1 MTAINGPG
9 VYPDIPDDVYH
20 ADPVLHL
27 GGSLSSTGARKL
39 LDCPARFEYDRRQ
52 PTHTSDEFDLGH
64 AAHRD
69 ALGTGVEFE
78 VCDFPTWGSN
88 KAKEAKAAAR
98 AAGRTPLKPDQFAQ
112 VEQMGIALR
121 KHPTAGPMFE
131 RGLGQSEL
139 TLIWQDDS
147 TGVWCRARLDRWID
161 PFIVDYKTTTDASP
175 DKFRWAVE
183 DHGYHI
189 QRSFYLRGAHALG
202 LDPAEFLFV
211 AQEKKPPYFVGL
223 YRISAR
229 SARIGDLLVQ
239 AALERY
245 RDCTASGLWPGYS
258 TEVETLTLSPR
269 AQRKVYAL
277 DAA

>member
-1 MTAINGPG
+1 MIVIDGPG
-9 VYPDIPDDVYH
+9 IYPDVPDDVYH
-20 ADPVLHL
+20 ADPLLHL
-27 GGSLSSTGARKL
+27 GGSLSSTGAREI
-39 LDCPARFEYDRRQ
+39 LDNPARFDYDRRQ
-52 PTHTSDEFDLGH
+52 PAKTSDDFDLGH
-64 AAHRD
+64 AAHRE

-78 VCDFPTWGSN
+78 VCNFPTWQS
-88 KAKEAKAAAR
+88 KAAKEARAAAR

-121 KHPTAGPMFE
+121 KHPLVGPLFE

-139 TLIWQDDS
+139 TLIWQDEG
-147 TGVWCRARLDRWID
+147 TGVWCRARLDRWLD
-161 PFIVDYKTTTDASP
+161 PFALDYKTCVDASP
-175 DKFRWAVE
+175 DKFRRAIE

-189 QRSFYLRGAHALG
+189 QRSFYLRGAQALG

-211 AQEKKPPYFVGL
+211 AQEKVAPYFVAP

-245 RDCTASGLWPGYS
+245 RDCTDSGIWPGYS
-258 TEVETLTLSPR
+258 TDVETLSLSRR
-269 AQRKVYAL
+269 ANQQLYAVGV
-277 DAA
+277 A